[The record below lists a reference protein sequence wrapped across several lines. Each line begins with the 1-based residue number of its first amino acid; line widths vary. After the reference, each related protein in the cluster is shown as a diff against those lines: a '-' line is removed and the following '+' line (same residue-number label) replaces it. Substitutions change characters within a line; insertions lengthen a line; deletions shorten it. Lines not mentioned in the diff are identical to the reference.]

1 MTNISYVFGS
11 WNIRGLGQQQ
21 KCDDMLTKLVSL
33 NPSMLFLQ
41 ETKLNEIP
49 TLKAKEILH
58 YLTNFH
64 FKPSLGS
71 AGGILNA
78 PSSTHFSPSQK
89 SNKLSH

>member
-21 KCDDMLTKLVSL
+21 KCDDMVTELVSL

-49 TLKAKEILH
+49 TLKAK
-58 YLTNFH
+58 
-64 FKPSLGS
+64 K
-71 AGGILNA
+71 
-78 PSSTHFSPSQK
+78 
-89 SNKLSH
+89 